1 MAPSEF
7 MATIWG
13 TEEVARLTTPE
24 AARDPAFAS
33 WLAKTQR
40 LASSP
45 QQVVAY
51 LSWLEATDISP
62 ALSSLSVP
70 TLVLH
75 REDVQWIPI
84 DAARQ
89 GAQSVRGAR
98 FVAVPGADMTP
109 FTEPYGQI
117 LAEIEEFLTGLPA
130 KGEPERTLATVV
142 FSDIVGST
150 ARAVEL
156 GDRRWRNL
164 LATHDALSTTIV
176 EQHRGRVIKQT
187 GDGFLATFDG
197 PGKAIRCSFALRD
210 ALRPIGIQLRIG
222 IHTGEIEL
230 RGDDIGGIGVH
241 IAARVREHAH
251 PGQLLTSAAVPL
263 LVAGSG
269 IDFEDQGEHELKGI
283 PGVWRLFSLAD

>member
-1 MAPSEF
+1 
-7 MATIWG
+7 
-13 TEEVARLTTPE
+13 
-24 AARDPAFAS
+24 
-33 WLAKTQR
+33 
-40 LASSP
+40 
-45 QQVVAY
+45 VAY
-51 LSWLEATDISP
+51 LSWLEAIDVSP

-89 GAQSVRGAR
+89 GAHSVRGAR
-98 FVAVPGADMTP
+98 FVTVPGADMTP

-130 KGEPERTLATVV
+130 TGEPERTLATVV

-164 LATHDALSTTIV
+164 LATHDALSITIV

-197 PGKAIRCSFALRD
+197 PGKAIRCSLALRD
-210 ALRPIGIQLRIG
+210 ALTPIGLQLRIG

-241 IAARVREHAH
+241 IAARVGEHAR

-283 PGVWRLFSLAD
+283 PGVWRLFSVAA